1 MSPAVGTVSEIDRLI
16 VEAHRDLGAARSAFA
31 RTPSSATSTACRTAE
46 ARLDELLDV
55 RLDRMTAA
63 RRPRTAGAT

>member
-16 VEAHRDLGAARSAFA
+16 VEAHHDLGAARSAFA
-31 RTPSSATSTACRTAE
+31 RTPNSATSTACRTAE

-55 RLDRMTAA
+55 RLDRMAA
-63 RRPRTAGAT
+63 GRRPPAAGAT

>member
-31 RTPSSATSTACRTAE
+31 RTPNSATSTACRPAE

-55 RLDRMTAA
+55 RLDRMAAA
-63 RRPRTAGAT
+63 RLPPAAGAT